1 MNSDQ
6 HHTGPG
12 QLDGPLRQG
21 QCLGTTAG
29 RRVMMS
35 QRETSGMHQAHTHTV
50 YTADPGGHPCWPP
63 VVLHCPRFKLIKG
76 VYSMGPFEVAL

>member
-21 QCLGTTAG
+21 QCLGTSAG

-35 QRETSGMHQAHTHTV
+35 QRETSGMHQAHTHTSIQLILGATPAGLLW
-50 YTADPGGHPCWPP
+50 YRT
-63 VVLHCPRFKLIKG
+63 VLVL
-76 VYSMGPFEVAL
+76 S

>member
-12 QLDGPLRQG
+12 QLDVPLRQG
-21 QCLGTTAG
+21 QCLGTSAG

-35 QRETSGMHQAHTHTV
+35 QRETHSLV
-50 YTADPGGHPCWPP
+50 YTADPGRHTPDGLLWYCT
-63 VVLHCPRFKLIKG
+63 VLVL
-76 VYSMGPFEVAL
+76 S